1 MGQATTPGDS
11 TRRINSNLY
20 DDLGPTRT
28 TSIVRRVTT
37 SQKSRKMQIEV
48 MPLPPRSISNAQPRK
63 APSPPH
69 VPPALSLRSMSQ
81 STLGQDEATPSEKEK
96 FHIVQ
101 VPKIPATA
109 ASELEVALL
118 RTKVESLEL
127 RLAELQSALHVK
139 IHPPSHRGLG
149 LIN

>member
-1 MGQATTPGDS
+1 
-11 TRRINSNLY
+11 
-20 DDLGPTRT
+20 
-28 TSIVRRVTT
+28 
-37 SQKSRKMQIEV
+37 
-48 MPLPPRSISNAQPRK
+48 
-63 APSPPH
+63 
-69 VPPALSLRSMSQ
+69 MSQ
-81 STLGQDEATPSEKEK
+81 STLNQDEATPSEKEK

-101 VPKIPATA
+101 FPKVPETAA

-139 IHPPSHRGLG
+139 IPPPSHWGLG